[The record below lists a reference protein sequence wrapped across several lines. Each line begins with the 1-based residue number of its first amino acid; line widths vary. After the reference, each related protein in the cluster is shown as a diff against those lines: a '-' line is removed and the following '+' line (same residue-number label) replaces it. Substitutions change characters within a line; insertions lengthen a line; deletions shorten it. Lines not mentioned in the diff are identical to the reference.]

1 MDNERM
7 DTLNQQSHHDIQDL
21 IKSSRDKIN
30 ISLDQSLVDLDSKF
44 SFVNTTTNSFYEK
57 DKKNRINFINS

>member
-7 DTLNQQSHHDIQDL
+7 DTLNQQSHHDIGDL

-44 SFVNTTTNSFYEK
+44 SFVNTTTNSFYQK